1 MVSASIWNSDD
12 KVKGIYLLLKSN
24 EYPQDVILNKSFISG
39 ISVRVHWS
47 DLEPLPEEFKWDY
60 LDMIFNIARKSGKK
74 VFLRILGGYW
84 SPEWIY
90 DKGVQKIQ
98 IEYKGQNI
106 IFPVVWDQ
114 IYLKCWDKLIKAL
127 GQRYADRKELVLV
140 HLSGPT
146 VFSAE
151 PILARNN
158 IELNQLMEKGFTYDG
173 IIKAWITT
181 AGSFK
186 HAFQRI
192 PLTLNIHYIIK
203 GNINLTERLVM
214 ELKGVLGRRLA
225 LQGNWLDYDY
235 VNEHGDLSGIIKQLK
250 IENGSITGFQTISSL
265 FKRCRVK
272 GMNKDETIDYIK
284 KTFDLALDL
293 NINYLEVYPVDVM
306 PEFME
311 SIFLKINKELLHD

>member
-1 MVSASIWNSDD
+1 
-12 KVKGIYLLLKSN
+12 
-24 EYPQDVILNKSFISG
+24 
-39 ISVRVHWS
+39 
-47 DLEPLPEEFKWDY
+47 
-60 LDMIFNIARKSGKK
+60 
-74 VFLRILGGYW
+74 
-84 SPEWIY
+84 
-90 DKGVQKIQ
+90 
-98 IEYKGQNI
+98 
-106 IFPVVWDQ
+106 
-114 IYLKCWDKLIKAL
+114 
-127 GQRYADRKELVLV
+127 
-140 HLSGPT
+140 
-146 VFSAE
+146 
-151 PILARNN
+151 
-158 IELNQLMEKGFTYDG
+158 MEKGFTYDG

-235 VNEHGDLSGIIKQLK
+235 VNEHGDLSGIIKQFK
-250 IENGSITGFQTISSL
+250 VENGSITGFQTISSL